1 MDLYDFVL
9 FSPSFSEKS
18 TNFAIKSYKTI
29 ILLRMSNA
37 KSLNYFSVT
46 NIDLREVAGTESHV
60 FSNDEISIILNGRPF
75 DSPFLRVGQ
84 VYQIPEPRVLL
95 VVSGEA
101 DVHLDLEQYHFEKG
115 TVVVTAPDMIMEF
128 ERCSEDAMLCGIVVK
143 EYLHVAESMV
153 VNTKPK
159 ESERLLRMMYL
170 LWDIA
175 SETPFRSDTVRQM
188 AMAMISDVKY
198 IKQESERMEAAATP
212 SRSQLLFQQ
221 FKTLVSQH
229 CDRQRN
235 IPFYAGQLH
244 VSPHHLSTVISR
256 ASGHSVMYWINRA
269 VALRAKVLLKT
280 TDLMTYEIAERLN
293 FPNSP
298 AFNNFFKRETGVT
311 PRMYRISDK

>member
-1 MDLYDFVL
+1 M
-9 FSPSFSEKS
+9 
-18 TNFAIKSYKTI
+18 
-29 ILLRMSNA
+29 
-37 KSLNYFSVT
+37 
-46 NIDLREVAGTESHV
+46 
-60 FSNDEISIILNGRPF
+60 
-75 DSPFLRVGQ
+75 
-84 VYQIPEPRVLL
+84 
-95 VVSGEA
+95 SGEA
-101 DVHLDLEQYHFEKG
+101 YIHLDLENYHIQKG
-115 TVVVTAPDMIMEF
+115 MLILTTPDMIMECT
-128 ERCSEDAMLCGIVVK
+128 RCSTDLSVCGIAVK
-143 EYLHVAESMV
+143 QHINISESIVMACPPKDAEQ
-153 VNTKPK
+153 
-159 ESERLLRMMYL
+159 LLRMMYL

-244 VSPHHLSTVISR
+244 VSPHHLSTVISQ

-280 TDLMTYEIAERLN
+280 TDLKVNQICYKVGIEDSLYFSRL
-293 FPNSP
+293 FSKVMGMSP
-298 AFNNFFKRETGVT
+298 TKYKESLT
-311 PRMYRISDK
+311 